1 MSAPTHHHGHHHHD
15 HSHGAGYGRAFKIG
29 LTLNLGFVVIE
40 ALVGL
45 SIDSLALIADAGHNL
60 GDVMGLLLAWWTQY
74 LSGRAPS
81 RKYTYGLQSSTI
93 LAALGNAMLLLI
105 AVIFIG
111 YQAVHRLNDP
121 APVPGQTVIIV
132 AAIGVLINS
141 LTAWQFHKGQHDD
154 LNLRGA
160 YLHMVGDALIS
171 LGVVVSGVIIWY
183 TGWNWVDPVTSLLLA
198 AAILLTGWKLFTQSL
213 DLALHGVP
221 DKINPDD
228 VTRYLEGLP
237 GVARAHDLHIWA
249 MSTNETALTVHLVM
263 PSGHPGDAFLHRIS
277 EGLEEQFRIGHATV
291 QIELGADA
299 SECVTHSC

>member
-40 ALVGL
+40 AAVGL

-121 APVPGQTVIIV
+121 APVPGQTVVIV

-221 DKINPDD
+221 DKINP
-228 VTRYLEGLP
+228 
-237 GVARAHDLHIWA
+237 
-249 MSTNETALTVHLVM
+249 
-263 PSGHPGDAFLHRIS
+263 
-277 EGLEEQFRIGHATV
+277 
-291 QIELGADA
+291 
-299 SECVTHSC
+299 